1 MHLTLRAPG
10 MEPLMMDAREDM
22 SIADVVSV
30 FHEKSNVSDEE
41 VLAVFNGSGD
51 ELIQSATFMSWSSF
65 ALGRTLRLSLRLAF
79 RRLL

>member
-30 FHEKSNVSDEE
+30 FREERNVSDEE
-41 VLAVFNGSGD
+41 VVAV
-51 ELIQSATFMSWSSF
+51 
-65 ALGRTLRLSLRLAF
+65 
-79 RRLL
+79 